1 MAVIIPFRGVL
12 YNTAKVGKISSVIA
26 PPYDV
31 ISSKYQDEL
40 YARHPN
46 NFVRIELNKT
56 APEDKEGSDRH
67 SRSAE
72 LLNKWIAEGVLKRD
86 DKPAIYYYTQT
97 YKLKDVT
104 TQVRKGFIALAKL
117 EDLGKGIHPHEK
129 TLSGP
134 KADRLKLMQATDSN
148 MSCIFSL
155 YSEPKLTIN
164 SLIETSLK
172 GAAPSIDVR
181 DDEGV
186 ENRFWRVVDAD
197 VISKVAMAMDNK
209 ALFIADGHHRYETA
223 LNYRNMMRESS
234 IKGGITPKHTGA
246 EPYNFVMMYF
256 SNMDDQGMTIWP
268 THRVVHGLQGFTA
281 AGFLGKCREHFN
293 VREFKFSDSGEYGSV
308 RNEFLSNLE
317 ASGKG
322 KISIGLS
329 IRGAGSYYVL
339 ILKAKDTMQKV
350 FGNTI
355 PDVFK
360 NLDVTV
366 LHSLILGRALGI
378 SQEAQEKQ
386 QNLLY
391 VTRCDD
397 ALDAVNKDNN
407 QLVFLLNPT
416 RVEQVKAAAEAGF
429 VMPQKSTYFYPKL
442 LSGLVINLLDGKQ
455 PKQVMDTSKV

>member
-12 YNTAKVGKISSVIA
+12 YNKSKFGNINGVMA

-31 ISSKYQDEL
+31 ISPKYQDEL

-56 APEDKEGSDRH
+56 TPEDKEGSDRY

-72 LLNKWIAEGVLKRD
+72 LLNKWLAEGVLKRD

-104 TQVRKGFIALAKL
+104 TQVRKGFIALAML
-117 EDLGKGIHPHEK
+117 EDFGKGIHPHEK

-155 YSEPKLTIN
+155 YSEPTLATN
-164 SLIETSLK
+164 ALIEASVR
-172 GAAPSIDVR
+172 GVAPYIEAR
-181 DDEGV
+181 DDDGI
-186 ENRFWRVVDAD
+186 ENRLWKVTDAD
-197 VISKVAMAMDNK
+197 VISKVALAMANK

-223 LNYRNMMRESS
+223 LNYRNMMRE
-234 IKGGITPKHTGA
+234 IAINHTGG
-246 EPYNFVMMYF
+246 EPFNFVMMYF

-268 THRVVHGLQGFTA
+268 THRVVHGLQGFNA
-281 AGFLGKCREHFN
+281 SGFLGKCREHFN
-293 VREFKFSDSGEYGSV
+293 VREFKFADSGEYGSM
-308 RNEFLSNLE
+308 RNEFLGNLE
-317 ASGKG
+317 ASGRDR
-322 KISIGLS
+322 ISIGLS

-339 ILKAKDTMQKV
+339 ILKAKDTMHKV
-350 FGNTI
+350 FGDTI

-366 LHSLILGRALGI
+366 LHSLILGRVLGI

-386 QNLLY
+386 SNLIY
-391 VTRCDD
+391 VKSHDE
-397 ALDAVNKDNN
+397 ALDVVNRDKN
-407 QLVFLLNPT
+407 QLAFLLNPT
-416 RVEQVKAAAEAGF
+416 RIEQVKSVAEAGF

-442 LSGLVINLLDGKQ
+442 LSGLVINLLDGKT
-455 PKQVMDTSKV
+455 PVAARP

>member
-12 YNTAKVGKISSVIA
+12 YNKLKVGSINNVTA

-31 ISSKYQDEL
+31 ISPKYQDEL

-46 NFVRIELNKT
+46 NFVKIELNKT
-56 APEDKEGSDRH
+56 TLEDKEGSDRY

-72 LLNKWIAEGVLKRD
+72 LLNKWLEEGVLKRD

-117 EDLGKGIHPHEK
+117 EDFGKGIHPHEK

-134 KADRLKLMQATDSN
+134 KADRLKLMQTSGSN
-148 MSCIFSL
+148 LSCIFSL
-155 YSEPKLTIN
+155 YSEPTFAIN
-164 SLIETSLK
+164 ALIEASVRGT
-172 GAAPSIDVR
+172 APHIEAR
-181 DDEGV
+181 DDDGV
-186 ENRFWRVVDAD
+186 ENRLWRVTDAD
-197 VISKVAMAMDNK
+197 VISKIAMAIDNK

-234 IKGGITPKHTGA
+234 PNHTGV

-268 THRVVHGLQGFTA
+268 THRVVHGLQGFNPS
-281 AGFLGKCREHFN
+281 GFLEKCKEHFN

-308 RNEFLSNLE
+308 RSEFLSNLE
-317 ASGKG
+317 ASGRG

-339 ILKAKDTMQKV
+339 ILKGKETMQKV

-366 LHSLILGRALGI
+366 LHSLLLDRVLGI
-378 SQEAQEKQ
+378 GQEAQEKQ
-386 QNLLY
+386 QNLTY
-391 VTRCDD
+391 VKSYDE
-397 ALDAVNKDNN
+397 ALDAVNRDNN

-416 RVEQVKAAAEAGF
+416 RIEQVKAAAEAGF

-442 LSGLVINLLDGKQ
+442 LSGLVINLLD
-455 PKQVMDTSKV
+455 SKPANGVIPLAKV